1 MRVLMELG
9 STAPLRSA
17 WYATKTI
24 QTAQAEVAY
33 HQTVALSEVGKF
45 KDEMTYDEYLADFAG
60 QFHDLRISPKFAT
73 ALDPASYK
81 TSQTLAEELL
91 ECGSLGVVYPR
102 VRHSRHLSSLF
113 PTGSCYPRRKG
124 RRFMFRWTGTPN
136 PAIKPVR
143 GYQK

>member
-1 MRVLMELG
+1 M
-9 STAPLRSA
+9 
-17 WYATKTI
+17 K
-24 QTAQAEVAY
+24 
-33 HQTVALSEVGKF
+33 
-45 KDEMTYDEYLADFAG
+45 MTYDEYLADFAG

-91 ECGSLGVVYPR
+91 ECGSLGVVYPS
-102 VRHSRHLSSLF
+102 VRHSGGICLACFRPALVTHV
-113 PTGSCYPRRKG
+113 RKG
-124 RRFMFRWTGTPN
+124 HRFMFRWTGTPN